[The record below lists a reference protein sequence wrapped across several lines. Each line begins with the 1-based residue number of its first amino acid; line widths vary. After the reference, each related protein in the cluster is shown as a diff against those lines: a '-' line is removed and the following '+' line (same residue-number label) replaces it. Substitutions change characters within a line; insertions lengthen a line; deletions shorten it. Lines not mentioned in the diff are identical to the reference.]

1 MRLVCSNSL
10 KGIDNTMQLIRR
22 TKNPKTKIFNYQP
35 LVNRL
40 DIVVYCIKA
49 NEREAKR
56 LRKLNI

>member
-1 MRLVCSNSL
+1 
-10 KGIDNTMQLIRR
+10 MQLIRR